1 LPIPEFINP
10 QQVAS
15 FWDQARIY
23 KDQRIQRGKAFCL
36 LMAKKEFMEVIVAN
50 NMNAASI
57 YNKLKKEVYAMGAS
71 DLINDDAK
79 LFVQAGRLME
89 NKGDGYFR

>member
-1 LPIPEFINP
+1 
-10 QQVAS
+10 
-15 FWDQARIY
+15 
-23 KDQRIQRGKAFCL
+23 
-36 LMAKKEFMEVIVAN
+36 
-50 NMNAASI
+50 MNAASI

-79 LFVQAGRLME
+79 LFVQAGRSME